1 MADAA
6 HSRMSR
12 VRSRLHEILEAG
24 HAGDHVSYV
33 FDLFIVILILLNVV
47 AFTMGTVPDIDRRY
61 GWSLELFNVVS
72 VAIFTI
78 EYLARLWVCV
88 ELPLLRHLP
97 DWQARIRFASRPL
110 LIVDFVAIAPFY
122 LGALVGVD
130 LRVLRVLRLL
140 RFLKL
145 ARYSPA
151 LQTLGR
157 VLATERNALFGAAI
171 VMMSLLLFAATI
183 IYFIE
188 RDIQPDKFG
197 SVPQAAWWALAT
209 LTTVGF
215 GDVVP
220 VTVMGKLFGGL
231 VMIFGLGMFALP
243 IGILATGFS
252 QEIHRRE
259 FVVTWSM
266 ISHVPLFAN
275 LNAASIS
282 RVMANLRAQTYPAD
296 ARIIAPED
304 PVNAMY
310 FIAAGEVAIEIE
322 GERHVLEAGEFFGE
336 AGLLREHESKLQ
348 SAQAVSNCDLM
359 ILDRHDFEHLMREHP
374 ASQIAAVQRSRR
386 AKPMPDDEDPTE

>member
-1 MADAA
+1 
-6 HSRMSR
+6 
-12 VRSRLHEILEAG
+12 
-24 HAGDHVSYV
+24 
-33 FDLFIVILILLNVV
+33 
-47 AFTMGTVPDIDRRY
+47 
-61 GWSLELFNVVS
+61 
-72 VAIFTI
+72 
-78 EYLARLWVCV
+78 
-88 ELPLLRHLP
+88 
-97 DWQARIRFASRPL
+97 
-110 LIVDFVAIAPFY
+110 
-122 LGALVGVD
+122 
-130 LRVLRVLRLL
+130 
-140 RFLKL
+140 
-145 ARYSPA
+145 
-151 LQTLGR
+151 
-157 VLATERNALFGAAI
+157 
-171 VMMSLLLFAATI
+171 
-183 IYFIE
+183 
-188 RDIQPDKFG
+188 
-197 SVPQAAWWALAT
+197 
-209 LTTVGF
+209 
-215 GDVVP
+215 
-220 VTVMGKLFGGL
+220 MGKLFGGL

-374 ASQIAAVQRSRR
+374 SFASQIAAVQRSRR